1 MKLKFTNSGKQLT
14 EKDTEIEVKNPG
26 ILEVPEGKK
35 VNELPQSHFEKLAK
49 KKGLGKITKALNN
62 LQVWNKNDDP
72 ELSKWAG
79 NMIDKL
85 NKKLKKD
92 ESVSKRFVENR
103 RRPKYGYTIA
113 DYVEIRKDAI
123 SKGYTGNE
131 PLRDFM
137 REYDLTDTEAI
148 AILSQIRNGRN
159 AKESTNEAAS
169 KRGRKRSTGK
179 SNSVASFLDRQIES
193 GKIDEKQVTVVYDKN
208 NNIMWLGKA
217 GFYPLLMSNVEYR
230 SSGYDKDHP
239 HEFWINARSYTEPF
253 GESYKKRLTIKES
266 PMDYLDTN
274 ERAIV
279 DKLEQLG
286 YRGSKPIKF
295 DGKLMG
301 YWDKV
306 YYTDKK
312 SSSGVQIYIDPFD
325 GSVEVQEFV
334 NDIDEEDLTDLCPV
348 KHVGSPNDVIKIDKW
363 AKGIK
368 KSSVPIVREDAFDD
382 DWDNFTK
389 QNHDWEDDFNAIF
402 DKPWWGYLFHSTMTD
417 DMFALISQNEQAVFD
432 YGKEL
437 VGILKHSW
445 SDDPYATERFIDS
458 LPDNVILTNPE
469 HDEIRFDRSQGER
482 GMWCVDMD
490 GGYGDTIV
498 FNLIGDFTDR
508 F

>member
-1 MKLKFTNSGKQLT
+1 MKLKFTKSGKQLT
-14 EKDTEIEVKNPG
+14 EKDTEIEVKNTG
-26 ILEVPEGKK
+26 ILEVPEGKN
-35 VNELPQSHFEKLAK
+35 VNDLPQSHFEKLAK

-85 NKKLKKD
+85 NNKLKK
-92 ESVSKRFVENR
+92 
-103 RRPKYGYTIA
+103 
-113 DYVEIRKDAI
+113 
-123 SKGYTGNE
+123 
-131 PLRDFM
+131 
-137 REYDLTDTEAI
+137 
-148 AILSQIRNGRN
+148 
-159 AKESTNEAAS
+159 NEATS
-169 KRGRKRSTGK
+169 KRGIKRSTGK
-179 SNSVASFLDRQIES
+179 SNSVASFIDRQIES

-239 HEFWINARSYTEPF
+239 HEFWINARSYTKPF
-253 GESYKKRLTIKES
+253 EENYKKQLMINES
-266 PMDYLDTN
+266 PMDYLDSET
-274 ERAIV
+274 RATV

-286 YRGSKPIKF
+286 YHGSKPIKF

-334 NDIDEEDLTDLCPV
+334 NDIDAEDLTDLCPV
-348 KHVGSPNDVIKIDKW
+348 THVGSPNDVVKIDRW

-382 DWDNFTK
+382 WDNFTK
-389 QNHDWEDDFNAIF
+389 QNPDWEDEFNAIF
-402 DKPWWGYLFHSTMTD
+402 DKPWYGYLFESTMTD
-417 DMFALISQNEQAVFD
+417 SLFAIISQNEQAVFD
-432 YGKEL
+432 YGKRL
-437 VGILKHSW
+437 AKILSRPDHDAEYDEFIMDLP
-445 SDDPYATERFIDS
+445 SD
-458 LPDNVILTNPE
+458 VILTDPE
-469 HDEIRFDRSQGER
+469 NDTIRFDRSIAER

-490 GGYGDTIV
+490 DGLGETIV
-498 FNLIGDFTDR
+498 FNLIGDFKDR